1 MGHPG
6 WHGKCKCICNKMPTA
21 MESRPPP
28 RQITRQTRQKDAVLR
43 SLADSGRSLAPAEIL
58 ELARA
63 EVPTLNLSTVYRQL
77 RVLHEEAQVV
87 KVDLPG
93 QPARFEAPCHHAHAR
108 GAAHHHHHFHCT
120 VCDRVFPIHAC
131 PGGIERLAP
140 AGFQVEQ
147 HELTL
152 RGRCAE
158 CAGAAA

>member
-1 MGHPG
+1 
-6 WHGKCKCICNKMPTA
+6 
-21 MESRPPP
+21 MESRP
-28 RQITRQTRQKDAVLR
+28 TRQTRQKDAVLR

-77 RVLHEEAQVV
+77 RALHEEAQVV

-93 QPARFEAPCHHAHAR
+93 LPARFEAPCHHSQAR
-108 GAAHHHHHFHCT
+108 GHAHHHHHFHCT
-120 VCDRVFPIHAC
+120 VCDRVFPIHDC
-131 PGGIERLAP
+131 PVGIERLAP
-140 AGFQVEQ
+140 TGFQVEQ

-158 CAGAAA
+158 CAGAPE

>member
-6 WHGKCKCICNKMPTA
+6 WHGKCKCICNNMPAT
-21 MESRPPP
+21 METRPSP
-28 RQITRQTRQKDAVLR
+28 RQTTRQTRQKDAVLR

>member
-1 MGHPG
+1 
-6 WHGKCKCICNKMPTA
+6 MPLA
-21 MESRPPP
+21 MDARP
-28 RQITRQTRQKDAVLR
+28 TRQTRQKEAVLR
-43 SLADSGRSLAPAEIL
+43 TLAESGRSLAPAEIL
-58 ELARA
+58 ELARG

-77 RVLHEEAQVV
+77 RALHDEAQVV

-93 QPARFEAPCHHAHAR
+93 QPARFEAPCEHTHVQ
-108 GAAHHHHHFHCT
+108 GQGAHHHHHFHCT

-152 RGRCAE
+152 HGRCAD
-158 CAGAAA
+158 CARVAS

>member
-1 MGHPG
+1 
-6 WHGKCKCICNKMPTA
+6 
-21 MESRPPP
+21 MEARP
-28 RQITRQTRQKDAVLR
+28 TRQTRQKDAVLR
-43 SLADSGRSLAPAEIL
+43 SLAESGRSLAPSEIL
-58 ELARA
+58 ELARG

-77 RVLHEEAQVV
+77 RALHEEAQVV

-93 QPARFEAPCHHAHAR
+93 QASRFEAPCSHAQAR
-108 GAAHHHHHFHCT
+108 GTAHKHHHHHFHCT

-152 RGRCAE
+152 RGRCAD
-158 CAGAAA
+158 CAKGVA

>member
-6 WHGKCKCICNKMPTA
+6 WHGKCKCICNKMPTS
-21 MESRPPP
+21 MEARP
-28 RQITRQTRQKDAVLR
+28 TRQTRQKDAVLR
-43 SLADSGRSLAPAEIL
+43 SLAESGRSLAPAEIL
-58 ELARA
+58 ELARG

-77 RVLHEEAQVV
+77 RALHEEAQVV

-93 QPARFEAPCHHAHAR
+93 QASRFEAPCSHAQAR
-108 GAAHHHHHFHCT
+108 GTAHQHHHHHFHCT

-152 RGRCAE
+152 RGRCAD
-158 CAGAAA
+158 CAKGAA